1 MPPRDRAPEEDPQ
14 PDARA
19 AERLPPRAHG
29 RARAAQASGARAPAP
44 APAPAA
50 PAAAAPVPRKR
61 PHDGAGGG
69 GALTKSARAGDGA
82 GGAGMVPGGTRLPR
96 GQGVGVGEQ
105 LNFVLRCHPNEA
117 SVGRLTR
124 EYLRTSS
131 ELKVSQLKKFLGL
144 KPSGTAAGALEIL
157 VHDPDED
164 RAVILHNQL
173 SPRTCTVTF
182 GIKKTR

>member
-1 MPPRDRAPEEDPQ
+1 
-14 PDARA
+14 
-19 AERLPPRAHG
+19 
-29 RARAAQASGARAPAP
+29 
-44 APAPAA
+44 
-50 PAAAAPVPRKR
+50 
-61 PHDGAGGG
+61 
-69 GALTKSARAGDGA
+69 
-82 GGAGMVPGGTRLPR
+82 MVPGGTRLPR

-131 ELKVSQLKKFLGL
+131 ELKVSQLKKFLGR
-144 KPSGTAAGALEIL
+144 SGTAGALEIL

-173 SPRTCTVTF
+173 ARRRPPSLLASRKRDDPPLPNGATDARIGASGTA
-182 GIKKTR
+182 

>member
-1 MPPRDRAPEEDPQ
+1 M
-14 PDARA
+14 
-19 AERLPPRAHG
+19 
-29 RARAAQASGARAPAP
+29 
-44 APAPAA
+44 
-50 PAAAAPVPRKR
+50 PRKR

-144 KPSGTAAGALEIL
+144 KLSGTAAGALEIL

-173 SPRTCTVTF
+173 SLADVHRHFWHQENEMILHFRTARPVPESAEGTA
-182 GIKKTR
+182 